1 MMKRISILG
10 STGSIGTQ
18 ALDVVRERPDQFQ
31 VVALVAYENDE
42 LLEKQIEEFSPSLAV
57 LVSQEAYDR
66 LKSRYQGKTEL
77 LVGGSGSAGSGL
89 YWRSGCSVD
98 CSGWLC
104 RLGSHFGGH

>member
-1 MMKRISILG
+1 MKRISILG

-57 LVSQEAYDR
+57 LSA
-66 LKSRYQGKTEL
+66 SIFL
-77 LVGGSGSAGSGL
+77 LYPYYL
-89 YWRSGCSVD
+89 FY
-98 CSGWLC
+98 
-104 RLGSHFGGH
+104 